1 MQAGLEEMSIWGL
14 ITGASLLVQAVMLI
28 LVIASLSSW
37 YLIVLRSN
45 QFGRLN
51 KQMAAFLKRFHQ
63 TADLA
68 TLFKEVSQ
76 TSTQQAGLNNILS
89 TGYQEFITLKQ
100 VPNITAEAVTEGVER
115 AMLVAISEEEAKLE
129 TGLSYLATVGSVSP
143 YIGLFGTVWG
153 IMNAF
158 IGLSQVQQA
167 TLSTVAPGIAEALI
181 ATAIGLFAAI
191 PAVVAYNRFSARAA
205 SITARYYTFANS
217 LQVRLHRALYAKNS
231 SFKDVEKALAA

>member
-1 MQAGLEEMSIWGL
+1 MQSGLEEMSIWGL

-28 LVIASLSSW
+28 LVIASITSW

-51 KQMAAFLKRFHQ
+51 KQTADFLRRFNQ

-68 TLFKEVSQ
+68 VLLKGANHPT
-76 TSTQQAGLNNILS
+76 GLNTVFNA
-89 TGYQEFITLKQ
+89 GYQEFVTLKQ
-100 VPNITAEAVTEGVER
+100 VPNIAPDALTEGVER

-129 TGLSYLATVGSVSP
+129 SGLSYLATVGSVSP

-205 SITARYYTFANS
+205 SMTARYYTFANA
-217 LQVRLHRALYAKNS
+217 LQVRLHRVLYDKNHAKT
-231 SFKDVEKALAA
+231 AAIQAAA